1 MTLYN
6 YYDTKFKGSFSIKN
20 TLPVLVPHLSYDS
33 LTVGN
38 GDEATTIFLNM
49 MLEREEDLEK
59 KGMKMPERK
68 DMLEYCKMD
77 TWAMVVLKE
86 MLERK

>member
-1 MTLYN
+1 MLGRE
-6 YYDTKFKGSFSIKN
+6 KE
-20 TLPVLVPHLSYDS
+20 L
-33 LTVGN
+33 
-38 GDEATTIFLNM
+38 EA
-49 MLEREEDLEK
+49 